1 MIKTET
7 IGDRIRTYSD
17 AGMMIRQKE
26 TGILYAEAV
35 DVPGRY
41 SYEETDVPVP
51 DEEDATA
58 DDMIAALERLGVK
71 IEEATA

>member
-17 AGMMIRQKE
+17 AGMMIRQIE

-35 DVPGRY
+35 DVPNRY
-41 SYEETDVPVP
+41 TYEETGVPVP
-51 DEEDATA
+51 DEEITA
-58 DDMIAALERLGVK
+58 EEVKAALEAIL
-71 IEEATA
+71 